1 MNRVFDYNGTLVAP
15 SKPVKTLRTV
25 KKTLHIDS
33 ADRDTTK
40 YYTNG
45 DVVYYLPRVYENV
58 VSIRLKGATFPRI
71 VDQGSSEG
79 ALTHSYSPSSATVKN
94 GQNVR
99 ATWAVGAS
107 TDDLDLTDAVKYF
120 VVELEGL
127 NKSDETTVAA
137 NRSTFPDSF
146 FAKIPVNLAQNDSSS
161 YFINYNDHTD
171 EENIAKY
178 TPAIGKLDRLH
189 VVTRLH
195 SQQGKTGFIYWT
207 TNGDKADGD
216 APSSSNVI
224 GADYSLTLELE
235 MLDNTFDDFS
245 SFETRLSDRD
255 VGSGF
260 SRH

>member
-58 VSIRLKGATFPRI
+58 VSIRLKGATFPRV
-71 VDQGSSEG
+71 VDETSEG
-79 ALTHSYSPSSATVKN
+79 ALTHSYSA
-94 GQNVR
+94 GQNI
-99 ATWAVGAS
+99 AGNMAGDSKITN
-107 TDDLDLTDAVKYF
+107 LNYF

-146 FAKIPVNLAQNDSSS
+146 FAKIPVNLAQKASSA

-178 TPAIGKLDRLH
+178 APAIGKLDRLH

-195 SQQGKTGFIYWT
+195 SQQGRSGFMYWT
-207 TNGDKADGD
+207 SDGEVPSGTNQK
-216 APSSSNVI
+216 SVTS
-224 GADYSLTLELE
+224 DYSLTLELE

-245 SFETRLSDRD
+245 SFETRLSNRD
-255 VGSGF
+255 VGANWS
-260 SRH
+260 